1 MLHFKLFKI
10 DFVLLSNLSIIELFM
25 KKLIVIV
32 AFFLSFSSI
41 VNAQTETPTTWSSTF
56 EKINETEYDLILKA
70 DIIPGWH
77 LYSQFTSEGGSLPI
91 IIKKGNATE
100 EFKLVGKAVES
111 DTIKKF
117 SDVFEVYE
125 SYFDNSAVLKQ
136 RIVLNNESINEV
148 NLNLTGQVC
157 KEINGVC
164 IQIDEDFI
172 FTLKGK
178 ASKKTTVVL
187 DERSKLLSAK
197 LQLDLK
203 NTELL
208 KSGNNSNSDENS
220 SLLNILLLGFFGG
233 LLALLT
239 PCVFP
244 MIPLTVS
251 FFTKQSKTKRKGI
264 SNAILYGLFIVIIYI
279 LLSLPFH
286 FIDSLDPEILNNIS
300 TNVWLNIFF
309 FVILIFFAFSF
320 FGYYELTLPSSW
332 GDKMDS
338 ASGIGGIIGIFFM
351 ALTLAIVSFSC
362 TGPILGSLLAGSL
375 TSDGGAMQLTAGM
388 SGFGLALALPFALFA
403 LFPSWLNSMPK
414 SGGWLNTTKVVLGF
428 LELAFAF
435 KFLSNADL
443 VEHWGILKR
452 EIFIG
457 IWILIFV
464 GLTLYLFAKIKFPH
478 DSPLKKL
485 SFSRVSFGILVAAFV
500 VYLIPGT
507 MKTPTWNLSLLSGF
521 PPPQFYSIYETE
533 TDCPLGLNCFKDF
546 DEGLQYATKNNKPIL
561 LDFTGWACVNCRKME
576 ENVWVENDIFTLINE
591 DYVLISLYVDDRKKL
606 SENAQ
611 FNFIK
616 KNGNLKR
623 IETIGDKWATFQ
635 AINFKTASQPYYV
648 LMSPDLEVLHSAQQ
662 YTDRDTYYNWLKE
675 GLDTF
680 KKSSKNLFK

>member
-1 MLHFKLFKI
+1 MRKLLLL
-10 DFVLLSNLSIIELFM
+10 FVL
-25 KKLIVIV
+25 
-32 AFFLSFSSI
+32 FFSFSSV
-41 VNAQTETPTTWSSTF
+41 VNAQIETPVTWSSSF
-56 EKINETEYDLILKA
+56 EKISETEYDLILSA
-70 DIIPGWH
+70 TIIPGWH
-77 LYSQFTSEGGSLPI
+77 LYSQFTEEGGSLPI
-91 IIKKGNATE
+91 IITKGNKTAS
-100 EFKLVGKAVES
+100 FKLVGKAVES

-136 RIVLNNESINEV
+136 RVLLNDTTINEV
-148 NLNLTGQVC
+148 SLNLTGQVC

-164 IQIDEDFI
+164 IQIDEDFT

-178 ASKKTTVVL
+178 ASIKEKVVL
-187 DERSKLLSAK
+187 DEKSKLLSAK

-203 NTELL
+203 NTEIL
-208 KSGNNSNSDENS
+208 KNKNESNSDENS
-220 SLLNILLLGFFGG
+220 SLLNIFLLGFAGG

-251 FFTKQSKTKRKGI
+251 FFTKQSKNKKKGI
-264 SNAILYGLFIVIIYI
+264 SNAILYGLFIVVIYI
-279 LLSLPFH
+279 LLSIPFH
-286 FIDSLDPEILNNIS
+286 FLDSLDPEILNNIS

-309 FVILIFFAFSF
+309 FAILTFFAFSF

-332 GDKMDS
+332 GNKLDA

-351 ALTLAIVSFSC
+351 ALTLAIISFSC

-375 TSDGGAMQLTAGM
+375 TSDGGAMQLSAGM

-403 LFPSWLNSMPK
+403 LFPGWLNSLPK

-443 VEHWGILKR
+443 VEHWGLLKR

-457 IWILIFV
+457 IWIVIFV
-464 GLTLYLFAKIKFPH
+464 GLALYLFAKIKFPH
-478 DSPLKKL
+478 DSKIKKL
-485 SFSRVSFGILVAAFV
+485 SFSRVSFGVLVIAFV

-507 MKTPTWNLSLLSGF
+507 MKNPTWDLRLLSGF
-521 PPPQFYSIYETE
+521 PPPQFYSIYEKD

-546 DEGLQYATKNNKPIL
+546 DEGLQYAKENNKPIL

-576 ENVWVENDIFTLINE
+576 ENVWVENNIFTIINK
-591 DYVLISLYVDDRKKL
+591 DYVLISLYVDDRKEL
-606 SENAQ
+606 PESAQ

-616 KNGNLKR
+616 KNGNLKK
-623 IETIGDKWATFQ
+623 IETVGDKWATFQ
-635 AINFKTASQPYYV
+635 AINFKSASQPYYV
-648 LMSPDLEVLHSAQQ
+648 LMSPNLEILHAAQQ

-675 GLDTF
+675 GLKKF
-680 KKSSKNLFK
+680 KKSSKK